1 MHGDAEASDTVGVA
15 GPGRGSVGASY
26 RPLASDCPTV
36 LVGDGG
42 LAQLVCVDIPTK
54 TPSAYLIDPSTG
66 LTLASMRLT
75 KSGLLGGIYS
85 YLDRRDRLVVADGS
99 NSVLVIAHR
108 RTVAGTWQLSVARRY
123 PLTRVVPSSDSVV
136 GLTPAWDGRIWFASA
151 RGVIGTVNP
160 KTGRVR
166 SAHLPR
172 GEQVAN
178 SIASAPG
185 GIAVASTH
193 ALYLYRSAPSGAIQR
208 VWRRAYNRGTTR
220 KPGQLSWGTGA
231 TPTFFGPRTGSEYL
245 TITDNADRMEHL
257 LVYAARTGALVCRTP
272 VVRGTENSPIGLGR
286 SVYVASTYGYPYPA
300 YPAGAGSSHPASAP
314 IAGGMV
320 RVDVRRSGHGCVVAW
335 RNRVHSS
342 SVPRLSRT
350 DGLIYTTTR
359 TGNESDAD
367 RYDFVA
373 ISARTGKVIAPHVA
387 RIRRAVRPDPTSR
400 RDRPAPPIHS
410 GRTDR
415 LPEHR
420 TVVKAPRPSAHRD
433 PTGEQDQRDGDATE
447 RPHRRAPR
455 SRAAGRG
462 RRTPRVGV
470 LLGQR
475 LVIGAEPRA
484 GRQRR
489 AEQ

>member
-1 MHGDAEASDTVGVA
+1 MRCNRNRKFLEKKYSPSAVSVPAVRILRFRSVVIGAVLLAGCMSATALAAPPPRAPGLSRGPDATMHGDAEASDTVGVR
-15 GPGRGSVGASY
+15 GPGRGTSGTSY

-42 LAQLVCVDIPTK
+42 LVQLVCVDIPTK
-54 TPSAYLIDPSTG
+54 TPSAYLVDPSTG
-66 LTLASMRLT
+66 LTMASMRLT

-85 YLDRRDRLVVADGS
+85 YLDQRDRLVVADGS
-99 NSVLVIAHR
+99 NSILVIAHR
-108 RTVAGTWQLSVARRY
+108 RTAGGTWQLAVARRY
-123 PLTRVVPSSDSVV
+123 PLTRAVPTSDSVV

-166 SAHLPR
+166 SMHLPR
-172 GEQVAN
+172 GEQIAN
-178 SIASAPG
+178 SIASAPR

-193 ALYLYRSAPSGAIQR
+193 ALYLYRSARSGAIDR
-208 VWRRAYNRGTTR
+208 VWRRGYDRGSWR

-257 LVYAARTGALVCRTP
+257 LVYSARTGALVCRTP
-272 VVRGTENSPIGLGR
+272 VVRGTENSPIGFGR

-300 YPAGAGSSHPASAP
+300 YPAGAGNSHPASAP

-320 RVDVRRSGHGCVVAW
+320 RVDVRRTGHGCAVTW

-342 SVPRLSRT
+342 SVPRLSRA
-350 DGLIYTTTR
+350 DGLIYTTMR

-373 ISARTGKVIAPHVA
+373 ISARTGKV
-387 RIRRAVRPDPTSR
+387 
-400 RDRPAPPIHS
+400 
-410 GRTDR
+410 
-415 LPEHR
+415 LHR
-420 TVVKAPRPSAHRD
+420 TMLG
-433 PTGEQDQRDGDATE
+433 TGEQFDPIQQAAAIDR
-447 RPHRRAPR
+447 HRRYIQ
-455 SRAAGRG
+455 
-462 RRTPRVGV
+462 GV
-470 LLGQR
+470 LTGFLS
-475 LVIGAEPRA
+475 IATS
-484 GRQRR
+484 
-489 AEQ
+489 